1 MLTGRPKIVY
11 FEHMMDK
18 VRKPIRG
25 WKARVLSFGGRLSL
39 IKSVSLS
46 FSIYTLASSM
56 VPQTVIRR
64 INSLM
69 VQFL

>member
-18 VRKPIRG
+18 VRKPIGG

>member
-18 VRKPIRG
+18 VRKPIGG
-25 WKARVLSFGGRLSL
+25 WKARVLFFGGRLSL